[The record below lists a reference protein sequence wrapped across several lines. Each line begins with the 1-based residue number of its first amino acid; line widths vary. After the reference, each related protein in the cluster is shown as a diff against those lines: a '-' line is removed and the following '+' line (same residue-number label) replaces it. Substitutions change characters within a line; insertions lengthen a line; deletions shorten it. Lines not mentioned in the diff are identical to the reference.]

1 MLEKDKQ
8 LYSAKAPGTIEKM
21 AQEILR
27 NIPKEHKI
35 LKIVFFIKADGPS
48 NYLSTRASLAASLQE
63 AFPTE
68 TPLLSY
74 VAQETADG
82 LLRAEVITLADSNA
96 TIERHSN
103 HIILSRE
110 GTRELMTG
118 GIIPH
123 NLEESTYAQSL
134 DIFEQIKTILDASK
148 FAINDIYRQ
157 WNYIEGITIES
168 DGSQNYQEFN
178 DARSL
183 FYAGAEWSNGYPAA
197 TGIGSSAGGVM
208 VDLYALSSPHT
219 VNRPIDNPLQ
229 IAAHNY
235 SKQVLADNRQTEK
248 NEKSTPKFERARLTA
263 QTIHIS
269 GTAAIRGEASSPD
282 NDILAQ
288 TEATM
293 QIMNHLV
300 SPENIPT
307 PCNATEYDFLRIYV
321 KHKSH
326 IPLVQEYMQAH
337 YPAPL
342 KHYLVSDICRPE
354 LLIEIEGTAHIQ
366 P

>member
-1 MLEKDKQ
+1 MLAKDKQ
-8 LYSAKAPGTIEKM
+8 LYSAKNPDTIENM

-35 LKIVFFIKADGPS
+35 LKTVFFLKADGPG
-48 NYLSTRASLAASLQE
+48 NYLSIRNTLEASLKK

-82 LLRAEVITLADSNA
+82 LLKAEVITADTA
-96 TIERHSN
+96 DAIIEHHSN
-103 HIILSRE
+103 YIIIKRE
-110 GTRELMTG
+110 STRELMTSG
-118 GIIPH
+118 LIPDS
-123 NLEESTYAQSL
+123 LEQSTYAQAL
-134 DIFEQIKTILDASK
+134 DIFEQIKEILAASN
-148 FAINDIYRQ
+148 FAISDIYRQ
-157 WNYIEGITIES
+157 WNYIEGITIENE
-168 DGSQNYQEFN
+168 GSQNYQEFN

-183 FYAGAEWSNGYPAA
+183 FYSGAQWSNGYPAA

-208 VDLYALSSPHT
+208 IDLYALQATDTINS
-219 VNRPIDNPLQ
+219 PIDNPLQ
-229 IAAHNY
+229 IAAHSY
-235 SKQVLADNRQTEK
+235 SKQVLADNRQTES

-263 QTIHIS
+263 DTIHIS
-269 GTAAIRGEASSPD
+269 GTAAIRGEASSHS

-300 SPENIPT
+300 AKENIPT
-307 PCNATEYDFLRIYV
+307 RCNSTEYDFLRIYV
-321 KHKSH
+321 KHKND
-326 IPLVQEYMQAH
+326 IPAVQRYMQEH
-337 YPAPL
+337 YPTPL

-354 LLIEIEGTAHIQ
+354 LLIEIEGTAHII
-366 P
+366 